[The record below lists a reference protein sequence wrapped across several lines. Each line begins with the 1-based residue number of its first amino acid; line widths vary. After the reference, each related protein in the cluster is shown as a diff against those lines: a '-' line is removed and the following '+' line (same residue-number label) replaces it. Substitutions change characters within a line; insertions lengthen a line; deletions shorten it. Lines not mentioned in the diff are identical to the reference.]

1 MLRSLR
7 IENIAV
13 IKDAEIEFDSGFTV
27 LTGETGAGKSM
38 IIDGINLLLG
48 DRASKEV
55 IRSGASRASVTAMFT
70 DIDQSTLKE
79 LEDIDV
85 FPDEDGALF
94 LSRIVTVD
102 SGDGTRSQSK
112 INGHNVPTSL
122 GRTVGRL
129 LVDIHGQNDNQKLL
143 DTSAHVFFVDSYA
156 DMRELLAEYS
166 SLYDGMSKIA
176 AQIKE
181 LKKSDTTRKYDLER
195 AKAENAEIDA
205 LKLKVGE
212 EEELNERRGKLI
224 NLDKLKRHVN
234 LVYKALLQN
243 EKGVTASYM
252 IERAATALTALDG
265 VLPSASE
272 MAAKLLDMKY
282 DIEDIAEKVHDY
294 IDGYDGDPT
303 EELNRTEQRLDGIAK
318 LKRKFS
324 CESVSDILELRKKN
338 AELIEKLENSD
349 GTIAALIA
357 DFNRERVAVSEC
369 AAKITARRREAGD
382 KMEREILETLRYL
395 DMPNVRFSVS
405 VMPKQL
411 ADGQQ
416 KFARDGGDDVE
427 FLIATN
433 PGEELMS
440 LSKIAS
446 GGELARIMLALKS
459 VLSDKAGMGT
469 VIYDEIDT
477 GISGSTSQ
485 KIGVKLKEISKST
498 QVFCVTHS
506 AQIASVADRHCFIKK
521 KEVDGRAETSVT
533 VLDGEGRISELA
545 RIIGG
550 MDLTEKTL
558 DAARE
563 LLEFGRTL

>member
-48 DRASKEV
+48 ERASKEV

-70 DIDQSTLKE
+70 DIDVDTLKE
-79 LEDIDV
+79 LESLDV

-94 LSRIVTVD
+94 LSRVVTVD
-102 SGDGTRSQSK
+102 SGDGTRSQTK
-112 INGHNVPTSL
+112 IGGHNVPSAL
-122 GRTVGRL
+122 GRAVGRL

-143 DTSAHVFFVDSYA
+143 DTSAHVSFVDAYA
-156 DMRELLAEYS
+156 DIRDLSLEYS
-166 SLYDGMSKIA
+166 SLYDSMSKTA

-181 LKKSDTTRKYDLER
+181 IKKGDATRKYDLER

-205 LKLKVGE
+205 LKLKAGE
-212 EEELNERRGKLI
+212 EEELIERRAKLV
-224 NLDKLKRHVN
+224 NLDKLKRNVN

-243 EKGVTASYM
+243 EKGITAAYM

-265 VLPSASE
+265 VMPSASE
-272 MAAKLLDMKY
+272 MSAKLLDMKY
-282 DIEDIAEKVHDY
+282 DIEDIAERVHDY

-303 EELNRTEQRLDGIAK
+303 EELNRAEQRLDSISK
-318 LKRKFS
+318 LKRKYS
-324 CESVSDILELRKKN
+324 CETVADILAFRKKN
-338 AELIEKLENSD
+338 AELLEKLENSD
-349 GTIAALIA
+349 STVASLISE
-357 DFNRERVAVSEC
+357 FNRERAAVAEC
-369 AAKITARRREAGD
+369 AAKITAKRREAGD
-382 KMEREILETLRYL
+382 KIESEILETLRFL

-405 VMPKQL
+405 ITPKQHG
-411 ADGQQ
+411 DGQA
-416 KFARDGGDDVE
+416 KFTRDGGDELE

-433 PGEELMS
+433 PGEALMP

-459 VLSDKAGMGT
+459 VLSDKAGTGT

-506 AQIASVADRHCFIKK
+506 AQIAAVADRHCFIKK
-521 KEVDGRAETSVT
+521 KEVDGRAETSVS
-533 VLDGEGRISELA
+533 VLDDDGRISELA

-563 LLEFGRTL
+563 LLEFGSAL